1 METRFRE
8 KEKLMTRGM
17 SEAEVQELI
26 RLLRKLH
33 TNLENDKE
41 DSDI

>member
-1 METRFRE
+1 
-8 KEKLMTRGM
+8 MTRGM

-41 DSDI
+41 DNDI